1 MQQAYTPLERIAAAA
16 ITVVAALAVVDQMP
30 ASAQQATT
38 AESLSTAIAKKVPR
52 TTATPEMIIDA
63 IERSQSRT
71 ERSRALGVPEQFGS
85 EDPARFTVKK

>member
-1 MQQAYTPLERIAAAA
+1 M
-16 ITVVAALAVVDQMP
+16 IT
-30 ASAQQATT
+30 
-38 AESLSTAIAKKVPR
+38 
-52 TTATPEMIIDA
+52 DA